1 MYIRSVNVQCLYIVT
16 RMYVYSQSII
26 FFLILSFIIIYLFSR
41 VEILYCSM
49 GCIKFSRSIFSSQRN
64 LLMYDNE
71 WVSLLCTAKQARWV
85 DANRRSWWKG
95 HKLEWPPCSWCSCH
109 FTIYRFVSQI
119 LSLHDIIMINQWIIH
134 FL

>member
-1 MYIRSVNVQCLYIVT
+1 MCNVFFSLVEWMCNVYTLSFACMSIVNQLLFWIL
-16 RMYVYSQSII
+16 
-26 FFLILSFIIIYLFSR
+26 LILFLRF
-41 VEILYCSM
+41 EILYCSM